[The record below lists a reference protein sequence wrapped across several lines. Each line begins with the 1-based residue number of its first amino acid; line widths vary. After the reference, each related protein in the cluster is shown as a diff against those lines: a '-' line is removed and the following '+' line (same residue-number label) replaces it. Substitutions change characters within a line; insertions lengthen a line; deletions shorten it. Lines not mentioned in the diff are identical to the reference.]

1 MEVIFNTNGSGL
13 WSSEAKAVRIVDMQ
27 IGYVDDEFSEDGTP
41 DFGELRVYF
50 DTETWDCDEDGLI
63 YTDRQ
68 FMREMQEFLK
78 AHGIAGDDVSYS
90 EQGMQGDDYVSCDV
104 GLEFFASWGRKFGVD
119 WTAVVKKQQDDFNE
133 RWGLT
138 A

>member
-1 MEVIFNTNGSGL
+1 MRKLNATLNVAGDGL
-13 WSSEAKAVRIVDMQ
+13 WSRVTRPVNVIEMD
-27 IGYVDDEFSEDGTP
+27 IGYRNRKST
-41 DFGELRVYF
+41 FGELRVYF
-50 DTETWDCDEDGLI
+50 DTETWDVNKDGLI
-63 YTDRQ
+63 YTDKG
-68 FMREMQEFLK
+68 FMREMREFLK

-104 GLEFFASWGRKFGVD
+104 GVEFFATWGRKFGVD
-119 WTAVVKKQQDDFNE
+119 LTAVVKKQQDDFNA